1 MNLTLS
7 YVNKALSLADF
18 DVEAAHQRLFPSF
31 RVNERPP
38 DRPGSPRSG
47 AVLLLLY
54 RQQEEWHILLTR
66 RTDKLQSHAGQISFP
81 GGRREGQES
90 LLDTALRETH
100 EEVGIDPAGVQ
111 PLGSLQTIYIPPT
124 DFIVHPFVGWHERPL
139 QLRPDPYE
147 VAEILEVPLSLLLN
161 PSTYQREIWELRGM
175 LVDVPFFRIG
185 AHKVWGA
192 TAIILSEFL
201 ERLRATA
208 GAECHSH
215 NPATR

>member
-7 YVNKALSLADF
+7 YVNKALALADF
-18 DVEAAHQRLFPSF
+18 DVEAAHRKLVPSF

-54 RQQEEWHILLTR
+54 CKQEEGHILLTR
-66 RTDKLQSHAGQISFP
+66 RTDKLQAHAGQISFP

-100 EEVGIDPAGVQ
+100 EEVGIDPAGIQ

-124 DFIVHPFVGWHERPL
+124 DFIVHPFVGWHEQPL
-139 QLRPDPYE
+139 QLRPNPHE
-147 VAEILEVPLSLLLN
+147 VAEVLEVPLSLLLN
-161 PSTYQREIWELRGM
+161 PTTYQREVWELRGLM
-175 LVDVPFFRIG
+175 VDVPFFRIG

-201 ERLRATA
+201 ERLRAVA
-208 GAECHSH
+208 GAE
-215 NPATR
+215 PYAPDLFTR